1 MKKLLISV
9 GIAMLF
15 SINVLAQEIHYGVY
29 AGGSVNMMNI
39 GSEFYYDDSE
49 VYTTA
54 MPDETY
60 TMSYLPVTNAK
71 IHPNGGFT
79 LGGLFEYKANDFFS
93 LQFELIFN
101 QYGYKMTGTVEQHDL
116 TDDQVQVYDYTA
128 NLKMSDFSGALMAKL
143 YVVNNLLTI
152 DLGVMP
158 SFCFRDIKDTKRGIS
173 HKTVV
178 YHANKDY
185 NPLNFSALG
194 GLTFY
199 FFDTLFLSARYVYG
213 FTDVLKTRHPYLPQG
228 STDSQEMELHYNDAS
243 SKASSVVFT
252 LGFRM

>member
-1 MKKLLISV
+1 MKKLLLSI
-9 GIAMLF
+9 GITMLF
-15 SINVLAQEIHYGVY
+15 SINMLAQEIHYGVY

-49 VYTTA
+49 VFTVVK
-54 MPDETY
+54 PNGTY
-60 TMSYLPVTNAK
+60 VMSYLPVSNAK

-79 LGGLFEYKANDFFS
+79 LGGLFEYKANDFFG
-93 LQFELIFN
+93 LQVELLFN
-101 QYGYKMTGTVEQHDL
+101 QYGYKMTGIVEQHDM

-128 NLKMSDFSGALMAKL
+128 SLKMSDFSGAVMAKL

-178 YHANKDY
+178 YHAKDDY

-199 FFDTLFLSARYVYG
+199 FFDTLFLSARYLYG
-213 FTDVLKTRHPYLPQG
+213 FTDILKTRQPYLPDG
-228 STDSQEMELHYNDAS
+228 ATSSQDMVFHYSDAP
-243 SKASSVVFT
+243 SKSSSVVFT
-252 LGFRM
+252 IGFRM